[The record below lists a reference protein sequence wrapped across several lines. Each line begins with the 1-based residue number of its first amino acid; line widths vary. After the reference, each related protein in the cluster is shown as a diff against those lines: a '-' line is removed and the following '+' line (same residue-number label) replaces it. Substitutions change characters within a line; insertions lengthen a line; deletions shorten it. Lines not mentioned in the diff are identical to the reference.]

1 VNVCPAAVIVP
12 LRAAPAFTA
21 TRYSI
26 VPSPLPDWPDVM
38 VSHSAF
44 PVADHAHSNPAVT
57 WIVPAELS
65 EPTLVLVGAMLKTQG
80 AGGGMGVGAGAG
92 VGPGFSVAAA
102 C

>member
-38 VSHSAF
+38 VSQSAF
-44 PVADHAHSNPAVT
+44 WVAAHAHPDPAVT

-65 EPTLVLVGAMLKTQG
+65 EPTLLLVGAMLNTQG
-80 AGGGMGVGAGAG
+80 CGGMGGGAVGS
-92 VGPGFSVAAA
+92 GFRVAAP